1 MGAQEGKQ
9 APFEKCWRVWEQISE
24 NLYIMYKQERGRF
37 MFAPLYI
44 HSFAFAR
51 PTKLTDAQRFMKQHP
66 DPSKVDSIA
75 DKLRWYRYQKA
86 LLQRDVA
93 DAVGLERSTYINY
106 EDSNRDYYPITYLE
120 RLAGLYGIKVTE
132 LLDDYHKF
140 LYTGQG
146 KEIKKLRKR
155 LGITQGE
162 LAERLNVTVGAVKK
176 WEQERVRMTKSTW
189 QGLQQAT

>member
-1 MGAQEGKQ
+1 MGVQEGKQ
-9 APFEKCWRVWEQISE
+9 APFEKCWRVWEEISE
-24 NLYIMYKQERGRF
+24 NLYVMYKHERGRF

-51 PTKLTDAQRFMKQHP
+51 PTKLTDAQRFMKQYS

-132 LLDDYHKF
+132 LLDDYHRF
-140 LYTGQG
+140 LYTGQS
-146 KEIKKLRKR
+146 KEIKKVRKR

-162 LAERLNVTVGAVKK
+162 LAERLNVATGVVKK

-189 QGLQQAT
+189 EKLQQI